1 MTNDFQQVK
10 QSAGRKPFEQRLR
23 LKSGFAACPF
33 HKGSSDKSMHLHRE
47 PDGVWVATCFSECAK
62 TWNPIDFVIQYD
74 RVPFAEAVRRL
85 GGNVRDS
92 DTRERYDQ
100 PEAKPKQQ
108 PMTSEEYA
116 RWGREITEADAA
128 RLAASRPHSKSPGF
142 ETLKMFG
149 CRVSGDYIG
158 FPFRKPCGEE
168 LYTLKKRH
176 LDIKDLPQERSVS
189 QKGFFNL
196 ETANTI
202 EDLYVVEG
210 ELDAL
215 VIEEAGFRAVS
226 VTTGK
231 QKEFERDALDKI
243 GKALRIFLIGDQEVI
258 DTETGEIKADPGPRC
273 MDALE
278 SALTAVKVPK
288 DKIFRIRFKE
298 KKDVGETALLD
309 ITLQVQIN
317 EWTKAAADRKLSW
330 VSLYIP
336 TVSSLSKEPQKWL
349 IERMLPYG
357 GLSILC
363 GKQGAQ
369 KSFFGLFIAKALTGA
384 ISSEFLG
391 REVNTP
397 KLGTPYGQGMPVLYL
412 DRENPESLISERRQ
426 NVGIIKSDRLHY
438 WGDWRPERPPEPD
451 DPRLLEF
458 AASGGYIIFD
468 SLQDWYGQRKEIDNT
483 QMVELM
489 TMFKRL
495 AHHGPGVLILH
506 HDSKFGEEGYR
517 GATSI
522 IGLTDHAMKASKR
535 PEKNEDGSDTIELR
549 EVRFRMCGS
558 WELDY
563 KMAWNANGHGNYG
576 FWVVRDEGTQQA
588 VARAVA
594 EEQADKQ
601 KKLADR
607 EADRAEKIAELEPLI
622 EADPNISLRKLADDT
637 GIDRDSIQA
646 LLSGKW
652 KFDKTGK
659 PKWTLI
665 TALVSAGDGSL
676 DL

>member
-1 MTNDFQQVK
+1 MTNDFQQLK
-10 QSAGRKPFEQRLR
+10 QSVGRKPFEQRLR
-23 LKSGFAACPF
+23 LNSGFAACPF
-33 HKGSSDKSMHLHRE
+33 HNGSSDKSMHLHRE
-47 PDGVWVATCFSECAK
+47 PDGVWVATCFSDCAK
-62 TWNPIDFVIQYD
+62 TWNPIDFVMQYD
-74 RVPFAEAVRRL
+74 RVPFAEAVKRL
-85 GGNVRDS
+85 GGNVWDS
-92 DTRERYDQ
+92 DTQEQHER
-100 PEAKPKQQ
+100 PEAEPKQP
-108 PMTSEEYA
+108 PMTRQEYA
-116 RWGREITEADAA
+116 TWGREITEDDAA
-128 RLAASRPHSKSPGF
+128 RLAAGRPHSETPGF
-142 ETLKMFG
+142 KTLKMFG

-158 FPFRKPCGEE
+158 FPFHRPGGGE

-196 ETANTI
+196 ETANAI

-215 VIEEAGFRAVS
+215 VMEEAGFRAVS

-243 GKALRIFLIGDQEVI
+243 GEASRIFLIGDQEVI
-258 DTETGEIKADPGPRC
+258 DHETGQIQADPGPRC
-273 MDALE
+273 MDALQL
-278 SALTAVKVPK
+278 ALIAARVPK
-288 DKIFRIRFKE
+288 GKIFRIRFAE
-298 KKDVGETALLD
+298 KKDVGEAALLD
-309 ITLQVQIN
+309 IPLQDQIN
-317 EWTKAAADRKLSW
+317 EWTKAAANRKLSW

-349 IERMLPYG
+349 IDRMLPYG
-357 GLSILC
+357 GLTILC

-369 KSFFGLFIAKALTGA
+369 KSFFGLFAAKELTRS
-384 ISSEFLG
+384 ISHKFLG
-391 REVNTP
+391 RNVNTP
-397 KLGTPYGQGMPVLYL
+397 TEFGMPVLYL

-426 NVGIIKSDRLHY
+426 SVGIIKSDRLHY
-438 WGDWRPERPPEPD
+438 WGDWRAERPPEPD

-535 PEKNEDGSDTIELR
+535 SSKNEDGSDTIELR

-563 KMAWNANGHGNYG
+563 KMAWNADGHGNYG
-576 FWVVRDEGTQQA
+576 FWPVRDEGTQQA
-588 VARAVA
+588 VARVV
-594 EEQADKQ
+594 ADKQ
-601 KKLADR
+601 KKAADK
-607 EADRAEKIAELEPLI
+607 EADRSEKIAKLEPLI
-622 EADPNISLRKLADDT
+622 EADPNVSLRKLADDT
-637 GIDRDSIQA
+637 CIDRDSIQA
-646 LLSGKW
+646 LLSDKW

-659 PKWTLI
+659 PRWTLL